1 MNTTNNPAQTSFQ
14 RRLIIP
20 LMIAG
25 VAGVL
30 FLAYTL
36 CSEQFEIK
44 KKEMLSAQ
52 EEVLQVWIQGTVE
65 AVSIWT
71 ASIDS
76 QAKRLSSS
84 EMYRLFA
91 TEISQ
96 LDAKTASSIA
106 DPDASTSGL
115 SEDASMLVEQVPLMR
130 NVMLDFLNYNGLAD
144 VRIANSAGKT
154 LVSALARPAP
164 LTEQQLK
171 ILQSSLKK
179 QSIVYAP
186 IRSCPAGLCLDYADP
201 VFSISETGEDANNR
215 AVAAVVLTTP
225 VTGQIS
231 QFLARSFHQGEHLQP
246 FIVQKTDKGYESL
259 LLQSP
264 NPIPLVEGDF
274 SLNATGNLPFAL
286 RKSLNSDQQVY
297 SMGAKVPELDWWVVL
312 ETPASEVNK
321 KLESQAMQ
329 IYGLG
334 FLFSIGFILFLAL
347 VWWVVIGRQQRAI
360 AERFQSLY
368 TVIQRQKCL
377 LDSINISIGTGLLMA
392 TTKGDILACN
402 PALAQIAKRSED
414 EIIGS
419 PLTSLFE
426 PSFTIHLLEQIR
438 NVAESNTTAFFER
451 AIEDGPDTRLF
462 RVTLYPFSDATE
474 DHAEKAAG
482 AVALFQDIT
491 EFRKNSEKR
500 RLQQISTINAL
511 IKAVEG
517 VDPHLAGHSH
527 MMGKLVDLM
536 ARQMHLEDVDAT
548 TLRTAAD
555 LSQIGR
561 LFVPRELFSKTEKL
575 TDDEQKALMR
585 VPEHA
590 FNVLRNIDFGMP
602 VPQAIYQMNEH
613 MDGTGHPQQLRG
625 DQISLHARVLAVV
638 NAFCAMVSPRS
649 YRAGLPIDKAISI
662 LQSQPERY
670 DQSIVEVLSAVV
682 RTPEG
687 VQASMPQ
694 EQNSTK

>member
-1 MNTTNNPAQTSFQ
+1 MTTTNKPAQSAFQ
-14 RRLIIP
+14 RRFVIP
-20 LMIAG
+20 IMIAG

-36 CSEQFEIK
+36 CNGQYEIK
-44 KKEMLSAQ
+44 KKELLASQ
-52 EEVLQVWIQGTVE
+52 EEALQVWIQGTIE

-71 ASIDS
+71 GSLES
-76 QAKRLSSS
+76 QAQRLSSS

-96 LDAKTASSIA
+96 LDAKTASAIS

-130 NVMLDFLNYNGLAD
+130 NVMLDFLNYNGLND
-144 VRIANSAGKT
+144 VRISNSAGKT
-154 LVSALARPAP
+154 LVSALARPTQ

-171 ILQSSLKK
+171 VLQNSLKK
-179 QSIVYAP
+179 QDIAYAP
-186 IRSCPAGLCLDYADP
+186 VRACPTGLCLDYAAP
-201 VFSISETGEDANNR
+201 VFSITDTEQDINDR
-215 AVAAVVLTTP
+215 AIAAVMLTTP

-231 QFLARSFHQGEHLQP
+231 QFLARSFHQGEYLQP

-259 LLQSP
+259 ILQSP
-264 NPIPLVEGDF
+264 NPLPVADTDF
-274 SLNATGNLPFAL
+274 TLNTTANLPFDL
-286 RKSLNSDQQVY
+286 RKSLNGDQQVY
-297 SMGAKVPELDWWVVL
+297 SMGAKVPELDWWIAL

-321 KLESQAMQ
+321 KLESQAIQ

-334 FLFSIGFILFLAL
+334 FLFSVGFILFLAL
-347 VWWVVIGRQQRAI
+347 MWWVVIGRQQRAI

-402 PALAQIAKRSED
+402 PAFAKIAHSSED
-414 EIIGS
+414 EIIGA
-419 PLTSLFE
+419 PLISLFE
-426 PSFTIHLLEQIR
+426 PSFTVHLLEQIR
-438 NVAESNTTAFFER
+438 TVAENNKTAFFER
-451 AIEDGPDTRLF
+451 AIQDAEDSRLF
-462 RVTLYPFSDATE
+462 RVTLYPFSDTTE
-474 DHAEKAAG
+474 DHTDKAAG

-491 EFRKNSEKR
+491 EFRKSSETR

-517 VDPHLAGHSH
+517 VDPHLAGHSQ
-527 MMGKLVDLM
+527 MMANLVELM
-536 ARQMHLEDVDAT
+536 AKQMHLNDTDAN
-548 TLRTAAD
+548 TLRIAAD

-613 MDGTGHPQQLRG
+613 IDGSGHPQQLKG

-649 YRAGLPIDKAISI
+649 YRAGLPIEKAISI
-662 LQSQPERY
+662 LKSQPHRF
-670 DQSIVEVLSAVV
+670 DQSVVEVLSAVAH
-682 RTPEG
+682 TPEG
-687 VQASMPQ
+687 VQASMPRKQ
-694 EQNSTK
+694 ESN